1 MAANPVDP
9 AARGIEI
16 EPSIEQIR
24 AYLAKILASE
34 MFVRSDRLCRFL
46 HLTVERT
53 LAGDTAQIS
62 EYIVGRDVFDRDHR
76 YDPQIDSIVRVE
88 ARRLRNK
95 LREYYQ
101 GPGADDPVVIAFPK
115 GSYVPVFSTSAP
127 AAAVRTTGR
136 DLDPRTIA
144 VLPFVNLSSEPD
156 QDFFCDGIT
165 EEILN
170 ALTAVPE
177 LNIVARTSVFYFKG
191 TNADVREI
199 GERLGAGT
207 VIEGSVRKAGRQLRI
222 CAKAIKASDGL
233 TLWSDTFDRD
243 LADVFAIQDEIAR
256 AVAGSLRVSLA
267 PSPESSARARDF
279 EGYML
284 YLRGRHYWNQMSL
297 EGIENALDQ
306 FTRAIALFPNYT
318 PPYAALA
325 DAYGHLASWG
335 AIPPAD
341 ALEKGKRAAL
351 EAVRL
356 DQRSADALAT
366 LGSFI
371 SLFEWRWEEGVDLM
385 TRALELE
392 PSNVRAHELYGL
404 QWLYRGNFPSA
415 LRCLDRAL
423 QLDPLSPRGLRFK
436 ASHYFYQR
444 QYDKAVDVLK
454 TALPLGRDATNR
466 EVLCSLGWV
475 YTLQG
480 RYEEAIEIFR
490 NLPDGPFLVTKL
502 GALGEAYARSG
513 DTTAARD
520 VLKRLQ
526 TLSETGYVSPR
537 GLIYICAGLG
547 DWDRAFRELDQ
558 ACDDHCPWL
567 PSVHVDPRFD
577 SVRSDPRFKRLI
589 ERMHLA
595 ESSKP
600 KSSENCA
607 GT

>member
-1 MAANPVDP
+1 
-9 AARGIEI
+9 
-16 EPSIEQIR
+16 
-24 AYLAKILASE
+24 
-34 MFVRSDRLCRFL
+34 
-46 HLTVERT
+46 LTVERT
-53 LAGDTAQIS
+53 LAGETAQIS
-62 EYIVGRDVFDRDHR
+62 EYIVGRDVFDRDQR

-95 LREYYQ
+95 LREYYN
-101 GPGADDPVVIAFPK
+101 GPGAADPVVIALPK
-115 GSYVPVFSTSAP
+115 GTYVPVFSMAAP
-127 AAAVRTTGR
+127 VAAVRTAGH

-165 EEILN
+165 EEVLN

-177 LNIVARTSVFYFKG
+177 LNVVARTSVFYFKG
-191 TNADVREI
+191 ANADVREI

-256 AVAGSLRVSLA
+256 AVAASLRVSLA
-267 PSPESSARARDF
+267 PSPDGSARVRDF

-306 FTRAIALFPNYT
+306 FTRAVALFPNYT

-341 ALEKGKRAAL
+341 ALEKGKRAAK

-356 DQRSADALAT
+356 DERSADALAT
-366 LGSFI
+366 LGSFV
-371 SLFEWRWEEGVDLM
+371 SLFEWRWEEGADLM
-385 TRALELE
+385 RRALELE
-392 PSNVRAHELYGL
+392 PSNVHAHELYGI
-404 QWLYRGNFPSA
+404 QWLYRGDFPA
-415 LRCLDRAL
+415 TLRCLDRAL

-436 ASHYFYQR
+436 AWFYFYQR

-454 TALPLGRDATNR
+454 SALPLGRDATNR
-466 EVLCSLGWV
+466 EVWCSLGWV

-480 RYEEAIEIFR
+480 RYNQAIEILR

-502 GALGEAYARSG
+502 GALGEAYARAG
-513 DTTAARD
+513 DAAAARD
-520 VLKRLQ
+520 ALEQLHS
-526 TLSETGYVSPR
+526 LSETGYVSPR
-537 GLIYICAGLG
+537 GPIYIHAGLG
-547 DWDRAFRELDQ
+547 DWDRAFQELDQ

-567 PSVHVDPRFD
+567 PSIHVDPRFD
-577 SVRSDPRFKRLI
+577 SVQSDPRFNRLVD
-589 ERMHLA
+589 RMHLVK
-595 ESSKP
+595 SSEP
-600 KSSENCA
+600 KSSERHA
-607 GT
+607 GS